1 MNWKENFERKIKN
14 MNTVIVSGGEIHLD
28 LLKNVYETKTTNFI
42 IAVDKGL
49 EALHTL
55 HIMPNHIVGDFD
67 SIDKTI
73 LEYYQKESKDYTT

>member
-1 MNWKENFERKIKN
+1 

-28 LLKNVYETKTTNFI
+28 LLKNVYETKKPQII

-73 LEYYQKESKDYTT
+73 LE